1 MPIKYSKTED
11 MEYNPVS
18 YNNRLIVE
26 KYVKGELRDKVRNG
40 LAFIDQKLSLK
51 GLKVLVD
58 AHISLGGYLLT
69 IPKGS
74 IAYIKEEDLHTKP
87 WGQKPLESDAVEG
100 PFLIIDLANVEFI
113 APPRKAS
120 DVQGS

>member
-1 MPIKYSKTED
+1 

-26 KYVKGELRDKVRNG
+26 KYVKGELRHKERNG
-40 LAFIDQKLSLK
+40 LAFIDQKLNLK
-51 GLKVLVD
+51 GLKVLMD
-58 AHISLGGYLLT
+58 ANISLGGYLIT

-87 WGQKPLESDAVEG
+87 WAKQPLESEVVEG
-100 PFLIIDLANVEFI
+100 SFLIIDLANIEFI
-113 APPRKAS
+113 VPPTPK
-120 DVQGS
+120 